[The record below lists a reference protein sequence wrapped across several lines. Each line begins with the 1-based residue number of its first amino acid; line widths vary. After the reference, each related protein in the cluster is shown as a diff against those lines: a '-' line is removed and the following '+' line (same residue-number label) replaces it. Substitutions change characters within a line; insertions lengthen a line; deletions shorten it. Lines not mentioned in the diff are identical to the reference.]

1 MKKKMNVIVEY
12 KDNYKAA
19 WTEYVE
25 NSTRATIAHLI
36 GWRQVMQEG
45 LGHEPRYLLAK
56 EGDRI
61 KGILPLCIIKTWWL
75 SKYVVSLPWIDYGG
89 ICADDPEARN
99 LLLNKACGI
108 AKEENAEFVEFRS
121 VVSDNLNMV
130 SRQDKVTFLLG
141 LDSDPEEIWKG
152 FNAKLKNQ
160 IRKAQ
165 KSGLT
170 TEFGGLEKIGPF
182 YKVFSHKMR
191 DLGTPVWSID
201 FFKSIFKTFPD
212 TTRIVLVKRDGI
224 TLAGAL
230 LLSFKNRLY
239 VPSAS
244 AYRSS
249 LKYCPNHILYW
260 DVIRKGCQEDFRYL
274 DFGRSTKNSGTFNFK
289 KQWVPSPTQLTWQYY
304 LYKAKDIPSINPS
317 NPKYRIFIGL
327 WKRLPIPIANFLGPK
342 VIRNFP

>member
-12 KDNYKAA
+12 KDNYKAT

-25 NSTRATIAHLI
+25 NSTRATIAHQI
-36 GWRQVMQEG
+36 GWKQVMKEG
-45 LGHEPRYLLAK
+45 LGHVPRYLLAK

-61 KGILPLCIIKTWWL
+61 KGILPLCITKTWWL

-89 ICADDPEARN
+89 ICADDPEARD
-99 LLLNKACGI
+99 LLFNKACEI
-108 AKEENAEFVEFRS
+108 AKEENAKFIEFRS
-121 VVSDNLNMV
+121 VVTNNLNMV

-141 LDSDPEEIWKG
+141 LDNDPEEIWKG

-170 TEFGGLEKIGPF
+170 TEFGGLEKIGLF

-224 TLAGAL
+224 PLAGGL

-260 DVIRKGCQEDFRYL
+260 DVIRKGCQEGFRYL